1 MLMHLAY
8 RLGPI
13 KKSMNGPSEVQI
25 RSSLLTKRIMLGDVK
40 IIQLKYVISK
50 A

>member
-13 KKSMNGPSEVQI
+13 KKSMNDPSVVQI
-25 RSSLLTKRIMLGDVK
+25 GRLATD
-40 IIQLKYVISK
+40 
-50 A
+50 